1 MNTKI
6 FTKNELSEAAAMI
19 RNGGI
24 VAMPTET
31 VYGLAANAFDAEAVE
46 KVFVA
51 KGRQADNPLIVHIA
65 NVDDWGKLVEE
76 IPQKARQLAD
86 RFWPGPLTIILKK
99 KPIIPD
105 IVSGGLDTVAVRM
118 PKNKIAFRFIRECG
132 CPLAA
137 PSANLSG
144 CPSPT
149 KFSHVFNDMNG
160 RVDGIIEGGDCM
172 VGVESTVI
180 SLVDDKPVILRP
192 GRITAAQISKVI
204 GDVEI
209 HKAVKSGLAGDEKAP
224 SPGMKYKHYS
234 PKASVTIID
243 GNQKEY
249 IDYIQANADENTGV
263 ICFTEMTEKLADYNT
278 FPLGAQDDSVA
289 QAKKLFEVLR
299 AVDDANLHKA
309 FAPMPSDEGVGLAV
323 TNRLLRAAGFNVIKL
338 NEELS
343 ETAQKEPKVQKE
355 EKTAL
360 NTKKAVKDSKPIIKK
375 KQFVKKAD
383 SSDDDVVEVIGLND
397 DTVPPVEN
405 ESKPIRRSNKKKEK
419 KNKTANSNNKKP
431 QKEKKEAKVL
441 KPDSEDK
448 KKDKTLELLDETL
461 PVEVPVENDNTINA
475 LNNITLSADF
485 NDDFSKE
492 ISENILVV
500 NPLDDPS
507 MPVQILPADEYYL
520 VEEEEFK
527 QQEQK
532 QEAETEKKPK
542 KHFFKSIFA
551 KRSNTDKE
559 NETDK

>member
-24 VAMPTET
+24 VVMPTET

-46 KVFVA
+46 KIFTA

-65 NVDDWGKLVEE
+65 NNSDWERIVEE
-76 IPQKARQLAD
+76 IPPKARLLAD

-149 KFSHVFNDMNG
+149 KFSHVVKDMNG
-160 RVDGIIEGGDCM
+160 RVDGIIDGGDCM

-192 GRITAAQISKVI
+192 GRITAEQISKLI
-204 GDVEI
+204 GEVEI
-209 HKAVKSGLAGDEKAP
+209 HKAVTGDLSEGEKAA
-224 SPGMKYKHYS
+224 SPGMKYKHYA
-234 PKASVTIID
+234 PKASVTVVK
-243 GNQKEY
+243 GNNKEY
-249 IDYIQANADENTGV
+249 IDFIKANADENTAV
-263 ICFTEMTEKLADYNT
+263 ICFTEMIEQLSNYNI
-278 FPLGAQDDSVA
+278 FPLGARDDSVA
-289 QAKKLFEVLR
+289 QAKRLFEVLR
-299 AVDDANLHKA
+299 AVDDARLTKV

-323 TNRLLRAAGFNVIKL
+323 TNRLLRASGFNVVNYDEKISA
-338 NEELS
+338 ES
-343 ETAQKEPKVQKE
+343 EKEQKP
-355 EKTAL
+355 AL
-360 NTKKAVKDSKPIIKK
+360 NTKKAVKDGKPASNGKAHSKK
-375 KQFVKKAD
+375 VEND
-383 SSDDDVVEVIGLND
+383 GGDDVVEIIGLNSNN
-397 DTVPPVEN
+397 TVPAATQAPPQPSEQKEN
-405 ESKPIRRSNKKKEK
+405 KVPEKADTAVAQAKPDN
-419 KNKTANSNNKKP
+419 NKTDDLG
-431 QKEKKEAKVL
+431 V
-441 KPDSEDK
+441 
-448 KKDKTLELLDETL
+448 LDEKL
-461 PVEVPVENDNTINA
+461 PAEKPPAESNPLQA
-475 LNNITLSADF
+475 LNEITLSADF

-500 NPLDDPS
+500 NPLGDPN

-527 QQEQK
+527 QEEQR
-532 QEAETEKKPK
+532 QAEAREKKPK
-542 KHFFKSIFA
+542 KHRLKNIFA
-551 KRSNTDKE
+551 KHSTTDNE
-559 NETDK
+559 NEEKK